1 MIADLTGSTALITGA
16 GQGIGRGIALVMA
29 GQGADIAV
37 ADLPSGSATDVAKEV
52 EALGRKAIVVD
63 LDVTDKQQCADAVA
77 RVIDEWGRMDIL
89 VNNAGV
95 AGAPGSLP
103 TRPGRDVD
111 WEFTWQVNVKGVA
124 DMTEAA
130 LPHLKERRSGKIV
143 NTASVAARA
152 PLYNTAYYATTKMAV
167 IAYTQAVA
175 KEMAPYNV
183 NVNAVCPGRLYTAF
197 HQDWLIGR
205 EQAGDQAVVGRD
217 HHEVFEEALK
227 EVIPLGRE
235 QAPED
240 IGAMV
245 AFLASESACNITGQ
259 SIQVDGGQVMV

>member
-29 GQGADIAV
+29 GQGADIAI
-37 ADLPSGSATDVAKEV
+37 ADLPSGNGTEVAKEV
-52 EALGRKAIVVD
+52 EALGRKALVVD
-63 LDVTDKQQCADAVA
+63 LNVTEKQQCIDAVQSA
-77 RVIDEWGRMDIL
+77 ISEWGKLDVL

-111 WEFTWQVNVKGVA
+111 WEFTWQVNVKGVS

-130 LPHLKERRSGKIV
+130 MDHMKERKSGKMV
-143 NTASVAARA
+143 NIASVAARA
-152 PLYNTAYYATTKMAV
+152 PLYNTAYYATTKVAV
-167 IAYTQAVA
+167 IAYTQAIA
-175 KEMAPYNV
+175 KEMAPHNV
-183 NVNAVCPGRLYTAF
+183 NVNAVCPGRLYTQF
-197 HQDWLIGR
+197 WQDWMANR
-205 EQAGDQAVVGRD
+205 EAEGDEMVAGRD

-227 EVIPLGRE
+227 LVMPLGRE
-235 QAPED
+235 QSPED

-245 AFLASESACNITGQ
+245 AFLASESARNITGQ